1 VSSVDQ
7 ENLNIDSVS
16 NIGDDFDDDNGNST
30 NNDDTNINTTNDDDN
45 NSLSSISIK
54 SLQNKTKQS
63 IVQQQL
69 SSSPKQQQQQQS
81 NNNSISDLATTVAI
95 ISNRLTNTNINTNSP
110 NINRTPST
118 PITVNNN
125 NNNRT
130 STTSDIIS
138 TTPINSTSSRQS
150 SILSNN
156 EIINFADSLKR
167 RSAATNSTIQRP
179 PAGFATIKTTKAIL
193 SEEQSQREQQDV
205 IEFQHLKR
213 QHAKLLKEVR
223 NIKENHLI

>member
-45 NSLSSISIK
+45 NSLSSLSIK

-63 IVQQQL
+63 NVQQQQQL
-69 SSSPKQQQQQQS
+69 SSSPKQQS

-95 ISNRLTNTNINTNSP
+95 ISNRLTNINTNSP

-130 STTSDIIS
+130 STTSDIVS
-138 TTPINSTSSRQS
+138 TTPINSTSSRHS

-167 RSAATNSTIQRP
+167 RSVATNSTIQRP

-223 NIKENHLI
+223 NIKENHSI